1 MADSIYVIDDY
12 VALGYVQ
19 ATREGV
25 LLIEANQTGDW
36 AGAGTWQQPGQE
48 VWQPFIAIPF
58 QGQLGIFSVSSTA
71 TISTNT
77 VSQTSLVIAGAMTF
91 VMDASRIRNVSV
103 SMSSVSSI
111 QVDSLLATLVEKQ
124 FVSSSTLVSAGVRVC
139 NSSVSV
145 NSVSTLQSTGLKL
158 ALVTATMVSAA
169 QITLNSVSQTNTA
182 FQAQCTFVSAPIVG
196 QLGEFS
202 VQSIHSI
209 SITPNHIER
218 VSSQMNA
225 VTAIQ
230 LAAGTIFLGVF
241 NVQAFAAQVAVSEL
255 YVIDPE
261 RIQLIVSETRINI
274 IEPETRSRRIQNET
288 RKLVVQHNKLVN
300 VAGTPRDR
308 REG

>member
-19 ATREGV
+19 AIREGV
-25 LLIEANQTGDW
+25 LLIQANQTGDW

-48 VWQPFIAIPF
+48 VWQPFIAVPF
-58 QGQLGIFSVSSTA
+58 QGQVGIFSVSTTA

-77 VSQTSLVIAGAMTF
+77 VAQTSLVIAGAMTF
-91 VMDASRIRNVSV
+91 VLDSSRIRNVSV

-111 QVDSLLATLVEKQ
+111 QAVSLLATLVEKQ
-124 FVSSSTLVSAGVRVC
+124 FVSTTTIVSAGVRVH

-145 NSVSTLQSTGLKL
+145 NSASTLQSTGLKL
-158 ALVTATMVSAA
+158 ALVSAVMQAAA
-169 QITLNSVSQTNTA
+169 QITLTSVHQTNTA

-196 QLGEFS
+196 QLGQLS
-202 VQSIHSI
+202 VQSTHSI
-209 SITPNHIER
+209 LFVPNHIER

-225 VTAIQ
+225 VAAIQ
-230 LAAGTIFLGVF
+230 LAAGTIFIGVF

-261 RIQLIVSETRINI
+261 RILAVLSESRINI
-274 IEPETRSRRIQNET
+274 IALETRSQKILSET